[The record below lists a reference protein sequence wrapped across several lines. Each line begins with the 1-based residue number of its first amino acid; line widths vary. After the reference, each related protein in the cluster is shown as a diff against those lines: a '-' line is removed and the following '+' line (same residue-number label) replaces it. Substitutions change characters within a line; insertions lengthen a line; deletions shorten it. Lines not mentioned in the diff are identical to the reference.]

1 MAISLVGK
9 MHSERIAD
17 SDQLPKKRGQRG
29 TPKRA
34 RVDGRRREARRLRQL
49 IAGLM
54 HQLTDGANASP
65 LLIERVTRAAEL
77 CVLAEAARARALRD
91 GGDLNDIVRLENL
104 TQRALKLL
112 AIPPARKDRAPG
124 LQEYL
129 QGAR

>member
-1 MAISLVGK
+1 MAINLVRK
-9 MHSERIAD
+9 MQSERSAD

-34 RVDGRRREARRLRQL
+34 RVDGRRREARRLREL
-49 IAGLM
+49 ISGLM
-54 HQLTDGANASP
+54 QQLNSGADASP
-65 LLIERVTRAAEL
+65 LLLERVHRAAEL
-77 CVLAEAARARALRD
+77 CLLAEKSRALAMRH
-91 GGDLNDIVRLENL
+91 GGDLNSVIRLENVAA
-104 TQRALKLL
+104 RALKLL